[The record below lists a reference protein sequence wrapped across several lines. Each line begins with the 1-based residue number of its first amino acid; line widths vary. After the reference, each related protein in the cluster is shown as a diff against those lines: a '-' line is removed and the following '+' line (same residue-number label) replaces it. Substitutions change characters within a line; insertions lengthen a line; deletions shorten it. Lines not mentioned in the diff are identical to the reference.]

1 MPWSFVLWFVLGV
14 LLFWSVGAYNR
25 LVRLR
30 SAALEAF
37 ATLDAQLM
45 KLVDLLQSSLP
56 AAASPPAVTQPGDLL
71 GDVASLWDGLR
82 SALSQFMASLAAARA
97 HPLDRDAMAA
107 LSAAQGVLAM
117 AWQRLQHE
125 AHDLAGAAVPETLQ
139 LQWEQLA
146 LPARV
151 ASEHFNL
158 AVARYNEAIAQFPAL
173 LLARL
178 FGFKA
183 ARPV

>member
-1 MPWSFVLWFVLGV
+1 MSWSLGLWVLLGV

-30 SAALEAF
+30 STALEAF
-37 ATLDAQLM
+37 ATLDAQLL

-56 AAASPPAVTQPGDLL
+56 SSKSQPALSEPGASLD
-71 GDVASLWDGLR
+71 DVAALWDGLR
-82 SALSQFMASLAAARA
+82 SAMSQFMASLVVARA

-117 AWQRLQHE
+117 AWQRLQHD
-125 AHDLAGAAVPETLQ
+125 AHELAGAALPETLTS
-139 LQWEQLA
+139 QWEQLA
-146 LPARV
+146 LPTRV

-158 AVARYNEAIAQFPAL
+158 AVGRYNEAIAQFPAL

>member
-1 MPWSFVLWFVLGV
+1 MPWSFVLWFALGV

-25 LVRLR
+25 MVRLR
-30 SAALEAF
+30 SATLEAF

-45 KLVDLLQSSLP
+45 RLVGLLQSSLP
-56 AAASPPAVTQPGDLL
+56 AAAAPSAVAQDLCGD
-71 GDVASLWDGLR
+71 GSSLWDGLQ
-82 SALSQFMASLAAARA
+82 SAVSQFTASLAAARA

-125 AHDLAGAAVPETLQ
+125 THDLAGSAVPETLQ
-139 LQWEQLA
+139 VQWEQLA

-158 AVARYNEAIAQFPAL
+158 AVARYNEAIDQFPAL
-173 LLARL
+173 LLAWL